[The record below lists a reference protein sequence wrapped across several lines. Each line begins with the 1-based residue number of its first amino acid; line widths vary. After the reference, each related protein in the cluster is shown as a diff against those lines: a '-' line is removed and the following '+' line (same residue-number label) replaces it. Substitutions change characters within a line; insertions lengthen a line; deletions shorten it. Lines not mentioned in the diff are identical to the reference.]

1 MNLVAAG
8 RLVDAYRLIR
18 QENPFPAVCG
28 RICTHPCERHC
39 RRSQVD
45 EPLAICSIKRFVG
58 DIALSGAFELPGE
71 TPLPPTGKRVAVIGA
86 GPSGL
91 TCAYYLTQL
100 GHQVDVYEAEQVPG
114 GVLYWG
120 IPEYRLPNSVLLK
133 EIHAIEKAGVKI
145 HLGVTVGRDLSLDEL
160 RESHQAVYIAS
171 GNQKARKLGI
181 PGEALPQVESGLSF
195 LRRIGL
201 NRDRFVPRR
210 LVIVGGGSTAF
221 DCARTARRLGAE
233 EVTIVYRRT
242 AAEMPAGAEEIVEAQ
257 EEGIRLET
265 LASPLEILGER
276 GAVVGIRLQRMQPGN
291 FGKDGRRWV
300 YPVENG
306 EFVLPCDGVVAAID
320 QEMDDYFI
328 NAVEER
334 VKTYLDVDRFTVKTR
349 REGVFAGGDANPHRA
364 NVVIEAIA
372 DGKRAAVNID
382 RYLGGKGELNK
393 GAPIDIPT
401 IPDEVVEE
409 HPRFPF
415 HTLAPEKRCDNFDE
429 VVCGYH
435 RLDAMAESLRCLHCD
450 RR

>member
-1 MNLVAAG
+1 M
-8 RLVDAYRLIR
+8 
-18 QENPFPAVCG
+18 
-28 RICTHPCERHC
+28 
-39 RRSQVD
+39 
-45 EPLAICSIKRFVG
+45 
-58 DIALSGAFELPGE
+58 
-71 TPLPPTGKRVAVIGA
+71 
-86 GPSGL
+86 
-91 TCAYYLTQL
+91 
-100 GHQVDVYEAEQVPG
+100 
-114 GVLYWG
+114 
-120 IPEYRLPNSVLLK
+120 
-133 EIHAIEKAGVKI
+133 
-145 HLGVTVGRDLSLDEL
+145 
-160 RESHQAVYIAS
+160 
-171 GNQKARKLGI
+171 
-181 PGEALPQVESGLSF
+181 
-195 LRRIGL
+195 
-201 NRDRFVPRR
+201 
-210 LVIVGGGSTAF
+210 
-221 DCARTARRLGAE
+221 
-233 EVTIVYRRT
+233 
-242 AAEMPAGAEEIVEAQ
+242 
-257 EEGIRLET
+257 GIR
-265 LASPLEILGER
+265 R
-276 GAVVGIRLQRMQPGN
+276 QRMQPGN

-372 DGKRAAVNID
+372 DGRRAAVNIA
-382 RYLGGKGELNK
+382 RYLGGRGELNK

>member
-1 MNLVAAG
+1 M
-8 RLVDAYRLIR
+8 
-18 QENPFPAVCG
+18 
-28 RICTHPCERHC
+28 
-39 RRSQVD
+39 
-45 EPLAICSIKRFVG
+45 
-58 DIALSGAFELPGE
+58 
-71 TPLPPTGKRVAVIGA
+71 
-86 GPSGL
+86 
-91 TCAYYLTQL
+91 
-100 GHQVDVYEAEQVPG
+100 
-114 GVLYWG
+114 
-120 IPEYRLPNSVLLK
+120 
-133 EIHAIEKAGVKI
+133 KI

-171 GNQKARKLGI
+171 GNQKARKLSI
-181 PGEALPQVESGLSF
+181 PGESLPQVESGLSF

-242 AAEMPAGAEEIVEAQ
+242 AAEMPAGAEEIMEAQ

-382 RYLGGKGELNK
+382 RYLGGRGELNK

>member
-1 MNLVAAG
+1 M
-8 RLVDAYRLIR
+8 
-18 QENPFPAVCG
+18 
-28 RICTHPCERHC
+28 
-39 RRSQVD
+39 
-45 EPLAICSIKRFVG
+45 
-58 DIALSGAFELPGE
+58 
-71 TPLPPTGKRVAVIGA
+71 
-86 GPSGL
+86 
-91 TCAYYLTQL
+91 
-100 GHQVDVYEAEQVPG
+100 
-114 GVLYWG
+114 
-120 IPEYRLPNSVLLK
+120 
-133 EIHAIEKAGVKI
+133 
-145 HLGVTVGRDLSLDEL
+145 
-160 RESHQAVYIAS
+160 
-171 GNQKARKLGI
+171 
-181 PGEALPQVESGLSF
+181 
-195 LRRIGL
+195 
-201 NRDRFVPRR
+201 PRR

-242 AAEMPAGAEEIVEAQ
+242 EAEMPAGAEEIVEAR

-265 LASPLEILGER
+265 LASPLEILGEG
-276 GAVVGIRLQRMQPGN
+276 GAVTGIRLQRMQPGN

-300 YPVENG
+300 YPVEDG
-306 EFVLPCDGVVAAID
+306 EFVLPCDGVVPAID

-334 VKTYLDVDRFTVKTR
+334 VKNYLDVDRFTVKTR

-382 RYLGGKGELNK
+382 RYLGGRGELNK

-415 HTLAPEKRCDNFDE
+415 QTLAPEKRCDNFDE

>member
-1 MNLVAAG
+1 M
-8 RLVDAYRLIR
+8 
-18 QENPFPAVCG
+18 
-28 RICTHPCERHC
+28 
-39 RRSQVD
+39 
-45 EPLAICSIKRFVG
+45 
-58 DIALSGAFELPGE
+58 
-71 TPLPPTGKRVAVIGA
+71 
-86 GPSGL
+86 
-91 TCAYYLTQL
+91 
-100 GHQVDVYEAEQVPG
+100 
-114 GVLYWG
+114 
-120 IPEYRLPNSVLLK
+120 
-133 EIHAIEKAGVKI
+133 
-145 HLGVTVGRDLSLDEL
+145 
-160 RESHQAVYIAS
+160 
-171 GNQKARKLGI
+171 
-181 PGEALPQVESGLSF
+181 
-195 LRRIGL
+195 
-201 NRDRFVPRR
+201 
-210 LVIVGGGSTAF
+210 
-221 DCARTARRLGAE
+221 
-233 EVTIVYRRT
+233 
-242 AAEMPAGAEEIVEAQ
+242 
-257 EEGIRLET
+257 
-265 LASPLEILGER
+265 
-276 GAVVGIRLQRMQPGN
+276 
-291 FGKDGRRWV
+291 
-300 YPVENG
+300 ENG

-382 RYLGGKGELNK
+382 RYLGGRGELNK